1 MPRLRKQ
8 NVCAEAYRKND
19 SSWAQ
24 KSPVVSVVQEISEH
38 GTGGVRRER
47 MYIPE
52 FIVGMLVGAAL
63 TLVVL
68 VALALRDGKKK

>member
-1 MPRLRKQ
+1 
-8 NVCAEAYRKND
+8 
-19 SSWAQ
+19 
-24 KSPVVSVVQEISEH
+24 
-38 GTGGVRRER
+38 

>member
-1 MPRLRKQ
+1 
-8 NVCAEAYRKND
+8 
-19 SSWAQ
+19 
-24 KSPVVSVVQEISEH
+24 
-38 GTGGVRRER
+38 

-52 FIVGMLVGAAL
+52 FLVGMLAGAAL